1 MPRQGKLRDSC
12 NAVNSPGQLASLDLT
27 GKHPASCG
35 FQYCLTLKD
44 CFSKH
49 LWIKPLRSKS
59 ADEIARALMRKF
71 LQHGFYANLRCDNV
85 KEFTGELSQELDA
98 LTSTNRNKIV
108 SYMARQN
115 EVERAHKTINCMIGK
130 LIQDHSRW
138 PEFLPFIQFAYNC
151 TPHRATKFSTS
162 FLHFGRELGT
172 AVGLILDNPV
182 QSGSLS
188 SEYASQQCERMVY
201 ATKLAAVTLQNTT
214 LPAKKY
220 YDQKIHVKPIS
231 G

>member
-12 NAVNSPGQLASLDLT
+12 NAVSSPGQLASLDLT
-27 GKHPASCG
+27 GKHPASCE
-35 FQYCLTLKD
+35 FQYCLTLQD

-59 ADEIARALMRKF
+59 ADEIARVLMQIF
-71 LQHGFYANLRCDNV
+71 LQHGFYANLRCDNA

-98 LTSTNRNKIV
+98 LTSTNRIKIV
-108 SYMARQN
+108 SNMARQN
-115 EVERAHKTINCMIGK
+115 EVERTHKNINCMIGK

-138 PEFLPFIQFAYNC
+138 SEFLPFIKFAYNC
-151 TPHRATKFSTS
+151 TPHRATKFSPN

-182 QSGSLS
+182 QSGSS
-188 SEYASQQCERMVY
+188 PSEYASQLCERMAY
-201 ATKLAAVTLQNTT
+201 ATKLAAATLQNTT
-214 LPAKKY
+214 LSCKE
-220 YDQKIHVKPIS
+220 IL
-231 G
+231 